1 MANIA
6 DFFGGQPFNAYD
18 FNLDDVQ
25 GQLPVSGSEGLPVV
39 ITDSPLVESRNKPGS
54 FFIELHLT
62 VIDGEHTGA
71 EGVWRLNVRNENAT
85 AERIAWESLAKVAAV
100 IGCPVFN
107 ATEELHGQPFRVV
120 TVEKNYT
127 NQNGEVKAGS
137 EVKKVLDIDGNSPKK
152 GESAPAQASGKPQ
165 FSAPAVPTAP
175 AAPATR
181 QFVPKSAPA
190 SDPAPAGMGARPP
203 FPFAKKG

>member
-1 MANIA
+1 MAKITE
-6 DFFGGQPFNAYD
+6 FFGGQPFNAYD

-25 GQLPVSGSEGLPVV
+25 GQLPVSGPEGLPVV
-39 ITDSPLVESRNKPGS
+39 ITNSPLVESRNKQGS

-62 VIDGEHTGA
+62 VIDGEHIGS

-100 IGCPVFN
+100 IGRPVFN
-107 ATEELHGQPFRVV
+107 ATEELHNQPFRVV
-120 TVEKNYT
+120 TVEKSYT
-127 NQNGEVKAGS
+127 NQNGEVKTGS
-137 EVKKVLDIDGNSPKK
+137 EVKKVLDSDGNAPQK
-152 GESAPAQASGKPQ
+152 GEVPTQASAKPQ
-165 FSAPAVPTAP
+165 FSAPVAPTAP

-190 SDPAPAGMGARPP
+190 SAPAPESMGTRPP
-203 FPFAKKG
+203 FPFPKK